1 MIWRLHTTT
10 HAPQSTK
17 TKNKHPHVHARES
30 KKVWILLTRPVSLLN
45 RGFLFS
51 RYGPRGRPSA
61 RAPFCVRCSRPHA
74 TPAELGKSTIDRV
87 RIACDVASCA
97 VPIIHTNLIVL
108 TTDRPT
114 LVLTE
119 DIFFG
124 LVLLSYAQR
133 KIYKY
138 WPSPVLN
145 ELWVYLTKGQW
156 DWPWIRLSNVLPGTS
171 PRRGIL
177 IHFLIIEPLYAD
189 CKYQI

>member
-108 TTDRPT
+108 TTEQSNSCFDWGYILWISSFELCPT
-114 LVLTE
+114 KNLQILTITCTE
-119 DIFFG
+119 WT
-124 LVLLSYAQR
+124 LSVPYQR
-133 KIYKY
+133 TMR
-138 WPSPVLN
+138 
-145 ELWVYLTKGQW
+145 LTVN
-156 DWPWIRLSNVLPGTS
+156 PP
-171 PRRGIL
+171 
-177 IHFLIIEPLYAD
+177 F
-189 CKYQI
+189 